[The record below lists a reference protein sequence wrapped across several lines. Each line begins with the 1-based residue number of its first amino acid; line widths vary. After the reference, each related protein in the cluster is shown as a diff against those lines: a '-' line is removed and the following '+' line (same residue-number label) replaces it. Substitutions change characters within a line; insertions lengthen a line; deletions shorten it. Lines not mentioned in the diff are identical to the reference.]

1 MPLLTLPSTLK
12 PLRLCQKT
20 LCLLALHLTLDFYS
34 HKNTQSIKIIAAIRG
49 FSYHGFRTKLTALG
63 YEFFDLPNSISAIQ
77 LFLIKRSGHLIS
89 YRAPVQ
95 YLIEKN
101 KLSMKD
107 DLPVLPLA
115 NINIYYAIS
124 GQSPHIKK
132 LKAVLD
138 DYVSKHKLTFFDPL
152 N

>member
-1 MPLLTLPSTLK
+1 LPKDIVFIGT
-12 PLRLCQKT
+12 PFNT
-20 LCLLALHLTLDFYS
+20 LTLDFYS

-107 DLPVLPLA
+107 DVPVLPLA
-115 NINIYYAIS
+115 NINIYYAMLFLVN
-124 GQSPHIKK
+124 PPT
-132 LKAVLD
+132 LK
-138 DYVSKHKLTFFDPL
+138 